1 MLNSISQDLFAS
13 RPGYPHVY
21 QLLLCKPFS
30 QIILDWLIEMLTVWD
45 GQKRVGRAKVPGLGI
60 LGMKEKRERRKKSP
74 WGTWM
79 VNAWL

>member
-1 MLNSISQDLFAS
+1 
-13 RPGYPHVY
+13 
-21 QLLLCKPFS
+21 
-30 QIILDWLIEMLTVWD
+30 MLTVWD